1 MKTDS
6 FIRLIAGAFVVIG
19 VVLTHFVSPWWI
31 LLPLFVGLNLLQ
43 SSITQFCPPTLLL
56 HKLGWVDEANVIH
69 WGGCKK

>member
-6 FIRLIAGAFVVIG
+6 FIRLIAGSFVVIG
-19 VVLTHFVSPWWI
+19 VVLTHFVSSWWI

-56 HKLGWVDEANVIH
+56 QKLGWVDESNVIH
-69 WGGCKK
+69 WGGFKK

>member
-6 FIRLIAGAFVVIG
+6 FIRLIAGSFVVIG

-56 HKLGWVDEANVIH
+56 QKLGWVDESNVIH
-69 WGGCKK
+69 WGGYKK